1 MPQSVN
7 DHDNPDQLHFMAPQ
21 FLTFRRERTLIR
33 LLFAFTLIFFAF
45 ALPSRG
51 QQFAIDWYSIS
62 AGGGESSG
70 GNYSL
75 VGTIGQPDAGGLS
88 GGNFSLEGGFL
99 PGIVVPSST
108 GAPTLVIQASQNGP
122 SISWSPASPGFAL
135 EEAISLA
142 TPSWNAAPAGNPV
155 TISVPGAARFYRLR
169 KP

>member
-1 MPQSVN
+1 MT
-7 DHDNPDQLHFMAPQ
+7 HQ
-21 FLTFRRERTLIR
+21 FRFFILQRTSIR
-33 LLFAFTLIFFAF
+33 VLFAC
-45 ALPSRG
+45 ALGILGFSSPAKA

-62 AGGGESSG
+62 AGGGDSSG

-108 GAPTLVIQASQNGP
+108 AAPTLVIQTSQNGA
-122 SISWSPASPGFAL
+122 SISWSPAIEGFTL
-135 EEAISLA
+135 EEAIDLA
-142 TPSWNAAPAGNPV
+142 SPTWSVAPAGNPV
-155 TISVPGAARFYRLR
+155 TISVTDAARFYRLR